1 MLSPNLPIFP
11 ICQLIEEHG
20 TPLLIG
26 DRLKV
31 RSQIALLREEL
42 AGVSWFYA
50 VKANDQ
56 IDLLKT
62 ICDEGLGFDIASI
75 EELRRVQEANS
86 FCRMQ
91 TATNP
96 ILPPI
101 VHSHPC
107 KAPVD
112 LKQCYRQ
119 GIRRF
124 VFDCQFEASKLAEY
138 APESECLLRI
148 NVPGN
153 SSSVKLSNRFG
164 ADLKEV
170 ESLLAHARSLNL
182 RLVGLAFHIGSQAID
197 PVDFDVALCMARK
210 AWDIAVSGGFPLDT
224 LDIGGGFPI
233 AYRDQKLPSLREYCR
248 KIRISLERRFGD
260 LNITVMAE
268 PGRVVCAEAMW
279 LITSIIG
286 KQFRNERWW
295 YTIDDGR
302 YGTFSGRYFT
312 EKCFDFFPLRESRTD
327 VTPSMIVGPTCD
339 GGDIVATDYMLP
351 NLEIGDMLV
360 VPNVGAYCA
369 VGATRFN
376 GMPLAKQIWFG

>member
-11 ICQLIEEHG
+11 ICQLIEKHG

-56 IDLLKT
+56 IELLKT
-62 ICDEGLGFDIASI
+62 ICDEGFGFDIASI

-86 FCRMQ
+86 SCRIQ
-91 TATNP
+91 AATNP
-96 ILPPI
+96 LLPPI

-107 KAPVD
+107 KSPVD
-112 LKQCYRQ
+112 LKLCYRQ

-124 VFDCQFEASKLAEY
+124 VFDCQLEAFKLAEY

-153 SSSVKLSNRFG
+153 SSRVKLSNRFG
-164 ADLKEV
+164 ADLNEV
-170 ESLLAHARSLNL
+170 KSLLDHARSLNL
-182 RLVGLAFHIGSQAID
+182 RLVGLAFHVGSQAVD
-197 PVDFDVALCMARK
+197 PVDFDEALCIARK
-210 AWDIAVSGGFPLDT
+210 AWDRSVSDGILLNT

-233 AYRDQKLPSLREYCR
+233 AYRDQKLPSLREYCQR
-248 KIRISLERRFGD
+248 IRYSLDRRFGD
-260 LNITVMAE
+260 LDITVMAE

-279 LITSIIG
+279 LMTSIIG

-312 EKCFDFFPLRESRTD
+312 EKCFDFFPLRDSKSE
-327 VTPSMIVGPTCD
+327 VKPSMIVGPTCD
-339 GGDIVATDYMLP
+339 GGDIIATDYKLP
-351 NLEIGDMLV
+351 NLEIGDILV